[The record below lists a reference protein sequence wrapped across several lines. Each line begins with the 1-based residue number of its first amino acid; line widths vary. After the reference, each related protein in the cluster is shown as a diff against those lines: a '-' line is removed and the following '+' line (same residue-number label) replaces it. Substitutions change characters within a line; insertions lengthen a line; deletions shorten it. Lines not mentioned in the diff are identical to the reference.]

1 VSLPRASVVAL
12 ASALLLITACA
23 SWRGQDAAK
32 LESQAR
38 SDDAKCVAGGVSF
51 PSEAYDHCRRHLADV
66 RADKQRR
73 EVALGTQQSTYAALE
88 APPQP
93 EGIQRSIDPERF
105 HCTARGEGATR
116 VIYCE
121 EK

>member
-1 VSLPRASVVAL
+1 MSLRPELAL
-12 ASALLLITACA
+12 ALAALLTITACA

-38 SDDAKCVAGGVSF
+38 TDDAKCVAGGVSF
-51 PSEAYDHCRRHLADV
+51 PSEAYDHCRRHLADL

-73 EVALGTQQSTYAALE
+73 EVALGTQQSPYASLE

-105 HCTARGEGATR
+105 RCEARGEGAAR
-116 VIYCE
+116 VVFCE

>member
-1 VSLPRASVVAL
+1 MRQRSALALALVAL
-12 ASALLLITACA
+12 LTITACA

-38 SDDAKCVAGGVSF
+38 ADDAKCVAGGVSY
-51 PSEAYDHCRRHLADV
+51 PSEAYDHCRRHLADL

-73 EVALGTQQSTYAALE
+73 EVALGTQQSPYAALE

-93 EGIQRSIDPERF
+93 EGIHRSLDPERF
-105 HCTARGEGATR
+105 SCAARGEGAAR
-116 VIYCE
+116 VIFCE
-121 EK
+121 EQH